1 MIKGSLPSSIV
12 AVVLLAACH
21 GDSSPAPVTK
31 IAPKANVPAVAKRG
45 PTPEELTAG
54 MVEAVTTGK
63 STVPVAV
70 KFDLPQRPAVGVP
83 FDVVIAVMPQAAG
96 NAATVQAT
104 GSDGLQVAANV
115 GPIDIPSV
123 DPTQVYRASI
133 PLTATAE
140 GVHFLILSVSM
151 RLDETTE
158 SRMFTV
164 PIIVAGSGQAPGG
177 NLPNPAAAAPAAP
190 PGSATA
196 GKRSP

>member
-21 GDSSPAPVTK
+21 GDSSPAPVTT
-31 IAPKANVPAVAKRG
+31 IAPKPHAPAGPKRG

-70 KFDLPQRPAVGVP
+70 KFDLPQRPTVGVP
-83 FDVVIAVMPQAAG
+83 FDVVIAVMPQAAA

-133 PLTATAE
+133 PVTSTAE
-140 GVHFLILSVSM
+140 GVHFLNLSVSI

-164 PIIVAGSGQAPGG
+164 PIIVAGSGDAT
-177 NLPNPAAAAPAAP
+177 AAPPAP
-190 PGSATA
+190 PGSAAA